1 MTKIWED
8 LDVNDAEKE
17 TVLQTLIDK
26 IKVLCSEALEEEAT
40 KIRFNGL
47 CEKVANVRGQIAAL
61 WDEAFIHSDIQKQKL
76 FSCYFDPQDR
86 ITEATVYMYEIRI

>member
-8 LDVNDAEKE
+8 LEVNDAEKE

-47 CEKVANVRGQIAAL
+47 CEKVATVRVQIAAL
-61 WDEAFIHSDIQKQKL
+61 WEEAFIHSDIQKQKL